1 MVAFTEERNRI
12 LHMIESRDLT
22 AAEGVQLLD
31 ALDSEQKQVGE
42 RSSKRMVRVRVTTM
56 SVRRQK
62 ANVTVPVELIGVGIR
77 LATRLAPQVSGSALE
92 DLLRAIENG
101 KRGRLLDLQ
110 DLELDERVEIFV
122 E

>member
-12 LHMIESRDLT
+12 LHMIESHNLT
-22 AAEGVQLLD
+22 AAEAVQLLD
-31 ALDSEQKQVGE
+31 ALESEQKHVAE
-42 RSSKRMVRVRVTTM
+42 RSSKHIVRIRVTTM

-62 ANVTVPVELIGVGIR
+62 ANVTVPVELIGVGVR

-101 KRGRLLDLQ
+101 RRGRLLDLQ

>member
-12 LHMIESRDLT
+12 LHMVESGNLT
-22 AAEGVQLLD
+22 AAEAVQLLD
-31 ALDSEQKQVGE
+31 ALESERRHEVE

-62 ANVTVPVELIGVGIR
+62 ANVTVPVDLIGVGIR

-92 DLLRAIENG
+92 DLLRAIEHG
-101 KRGRLLDLQ
+101 ARGRLLDLQ